1 MLRSYPVGDVDKSFR
16 RNDGWTSPPRKPI
29 DTDCLIWLR
38 QQLVFLSG
46 EGLEQECKALFDEF
60 TLDP

>member
-1 MLRSYPVGDVDKSFR
+1 MDKSYH

-60 TLDP
+60 TLDS